1 MVVVREGRIEGGR
14 LIVADTIA
22 LPDGTPVRVEIE
34 VLDEQAQSSNHEI
47 PADEDLLPGFG
58 MWANRQDMQDSVDWA
73 NQQRDAWR
81 ERLLR
86 AQ

>member
-14 LIVADTIA
+14 LIVAESIA
-22 LPDGTPVRVEIE
+22 LPDGTPVRVAIE
-34 VLDEQAQSSNHEI
+34 VLDEQTQPHNRESPSG
-47 PADEDLLPGFG
+47 EDSLPGFG
-58 MWANRQDMQDSVDWA
+58 MWANRKDMKDSVDWV

-86 AQ
+86 SQ